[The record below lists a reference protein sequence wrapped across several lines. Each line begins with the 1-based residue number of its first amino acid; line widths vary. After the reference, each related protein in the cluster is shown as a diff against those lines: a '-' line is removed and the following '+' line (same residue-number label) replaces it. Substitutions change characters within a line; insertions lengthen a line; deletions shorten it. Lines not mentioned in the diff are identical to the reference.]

1 MGVPKQTAASIEVPA
16 DPRLAWRA
24 LTTVARGTDQ
34 STAVWHFEHADVAL
48 DSTSPGEAARGTG
61 SWHGIVYRV
70 SAHLVPRGAR
80 ETLVVLTADP
90 ESEPLG
96 IRGTGR
102 VWASHRQ
109 ARRDLEAMAEALGV
123 QVAEWTSTPGT
134 A

>member
-1 MGVPKQTAASIEVPA
+1 M
-16 DPRLAWRA
+16 
-24 LTTVARGTDQ
+24 ARGTDQ

>member
-1 MGVPKQTAASIEVPA
+1 MTA
-16 DPRLAWRA
+16 
-24 LTTVARGTDQ
+24 VARGTDQ
-34 STAVWHFEHADVAL
+34 PPAVWHFEHADVTL

-61 SWHGIVYRV
+61 SWHGIDYRV
-70 SAHLVPRGAR
+70 SAHLVPRSAR

-96 IRGTGR
+96 IRGTAR

-109 ARRDLEAMAEALGV
+109 ARRDLESMAAALGT
-123 QVAEWTSTPGT
+123 QVAEWTSGPSS